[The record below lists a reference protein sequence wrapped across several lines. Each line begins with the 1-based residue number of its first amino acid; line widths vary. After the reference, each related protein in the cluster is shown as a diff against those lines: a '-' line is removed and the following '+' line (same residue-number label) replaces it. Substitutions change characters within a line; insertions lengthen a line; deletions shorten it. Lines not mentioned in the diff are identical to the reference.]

1 MLEVCPSLADGAAGK
16 PSLEIHPLD
25 IGGKTDPCRLVFD
38 ASPGPAVAATLVDMG
53 GRMRMILS
61 EVDVVKAEQPM
72 PKLPVARAVWI
83 PRPDFK
89 RSCEAWILA
98 GGAHHTS
105 FSPALTA
112 DHLKDFAAMA
122 GIEFIRIG
130 TGTEIPALE
139 NELRWND
146 VAYKL
151 NA

>member
-1 MLEVCPSLADGAAGK
+1 
-16 PSLEIHPLD
+16 
-25 IGGKTDPCRLVFD
+25 
-38 ASPGPAVAATLVDMG
+38 MG

-61 EVDVVKAEQPM
+61 EVDVVKADRPLT
-72 PKLPVARAVWI
+72 KLPVARAVWI

-105 FSPALTA
+105 FSLALTA
-112 DHLKDFAAMA
+112 EHLRDFAAMA

-130 TGTEIPALE
+130 TGTDIPSLE

-146 VAYKL
+146 AAYKFL
-151 NA
+151 T